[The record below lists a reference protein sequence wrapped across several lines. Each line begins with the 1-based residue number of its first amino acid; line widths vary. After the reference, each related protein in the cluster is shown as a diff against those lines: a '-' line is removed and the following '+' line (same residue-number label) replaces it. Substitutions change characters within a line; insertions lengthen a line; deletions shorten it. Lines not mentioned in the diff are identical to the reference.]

1 MSSSSRRRSPK
12 PPRKNLVPPAL
23 LLLVP
28 LLLGSA
34 SQPAVRPHPAVPF
47 VAKSDRTALLFAEAA
62 EAARRNDCGGASKAL
77 APLAAGKGPE
87 AGFARLVTGF
97 YAHSCQQAGQ
107 AEERLFA
114 AQDPDGILEDWRL
127 YTLSDA
133 AEARGHI
140 LLAQASLAKLLG
152 DYPASPLRPRALA
165 EAAELAWKQGDA
177 RRALDLVAQARR
189 EKVSGPEATRLE
201 KLAWEIGTAISSTGG
216 DEEVRREA
224 ARRLLADSP
233 SAAAELAVAEI
244 FRDEPEGNGNNAAE
258 LAWAAILTPDQLERR
273 ARSLLDLK
281 LDASALAVLDAADA
295 RDRDLDWALLKA
307 EALTRINEGL
317 GALELLSGRTTSSP
331 KQLAALEWARAQAAA
346 EVATARRGRTM
357 PAAQRQQ
364 YLERSH
370 GHLRKV
376 GQMGAADPE
385 LAIKALRSL
394 YKDLADD
401 SFEESI
407 EVLRQLRRLAARDT
421 TGASHLWQRG
431 WREYGRSN
439 FSSAIGYWTELF
451 ALYPDD
457 SAGRRGRYWSA
468 RSFEALGE
476 TERAQQIYREV
487 ASADTTDLYR
497 KNALIRLRGKAPAVD
512 ERGVEVWPDD
522 PTLHR
527 ARLLTDL
534 GLEELAIAE
543 MELVGLPGKA
553 TADERARKAL
563 EALVQSR
570 NGERRKSMLTIREAF
585 PALGGPH
592 QATLPE
598 AALRLYYPLDY
609 QDTVRAW
616 ATQNRLPLHLVYGII
631 RQESAFDT
639 QAQSWAGARGL
650 MQLMPA
656 TARELA
662 GKAGLSYSHDK
673 LSDPAFNLRLGTTY
687 FSQVLNMF
695 DSNVELA
702 LAGYNGGPYRIK
714 RMWKE
719 SRSKELDRF
728 LEGLDLEES
737 KTYVKRILVL
747 SDSYRQLYPLPG

>member
-12 PPRKNLVPPAL
+12 PLRKNLVPSAL
-23 LLLVP
+23 FLLVP
-28 LLLGSA
+28 LLLGTA
-34 SQPAVRPHPAVPF
+34 SQPAIRPHPAVPF

-62 EAARRNDCGGASKAL
+62 EAVRRDDCNGAAKTL
-77 APLAAGKGPE
+77 APLTAGKGAE

-97 YAHSCQQAGQ
+97 YAHSCQQVGQ

-114 AQDPDGILEDWRL
+114 AQDPDGLLEDWRL

-133 AEARGHI
+133 AEARGHT

-165 EAAELAWKQGDA
+165 EAAELAWKHGDA
-177 RRALDLVAQARR
+177 QRALDLVAQARR
-189 EKVSGPEATRLE
+189 EKVSGPDATRLE
-201 KLAWEIGTAISSTGG
+201 KLAWQIGAN
-216 DEEVRREA
+216 DLEVRREA

-233 SAAAELAVAEI
+233 TEAAELAVAEI
-244 FRDEPEGNGNNAAE
+244 FRSEGSEGDTE
-258 LAWAAILTPDQLERR
+258 LQWAAILTPDQLKRR
-273 ARSLLDLK
+273 ARSLLDIK
-281 LDASALAVLDAADA
+281 LDASALVVLDAADA
-295 RDRDLDWALLKA
+295 RDRGLDWALLKA
-307 EALTRINEGL
+307 EAMTRINEGL
-317 GALELLSGRTTSSP
+317 GALELLSGRTSSSP
-331 KQLAALEWARAQAAA
+331 KQVAALEWARAQAAA

-357 PAAQRQQ
+357 PSVQRQQ

-376 GQMGAADPE
+376 GQMGAADSE
-385 LAIKALRSL
+385 LAIKALRTL
-394 YKDLADD
+394 YKDLADER
-401 SFEESI
+401 FEESI
-407 EVLRQLRRLAARDT
+407 EVLRQLRRLDPRDT

-431 WREYGRSN
+431 WREYSRGN
-439 FSSAIGYWTELF
+439 FSSAVGYWTELF
-451 ALYPDD
+451 ALYPDMSD
-457 SAGRRGRYWSA
+457 GRRSRYWTA

-487 ASADTTDLYR
+487 ASSDTTDFYR
-497 KNALIRLRGKAPAVD
+497 KNALTRLRGKAPAMD
-512 ERGVEVWPDD
+512 ERNIGDTESWPDD
-522 PTLHR
+522 PVLQR

-543 MELVGLPGKA
+543 MELVGLPGK
-553 TADERARKAL
+553 TQADGRSRKAL

-598 AALRLYYPLDY
+598 EARRLYYPVDY
-609 QDTVRAW
+609 QDTVRTW
-616 ATQNRLPLHLVYGII
+616 AAQNRLPLHLVYGII

-662 GKAGLSYSHDK
+662 GKAGLSYSHEK
-673 LSDPAFNLRLGTTY
+673 LSDPAYNLRLGTTY

-714 RMWKE
+714 RLWKE
-719 SRSKELDRF
+719 SSSKELDRF
-728 LEGLDLEES
+728 LEGLDIEES

>member
-1 MSSSSRRRSPK
+1 LSSSSRRRPSKSP
-12 PPRKNLVPPAL
+12 RNLVPSAL

-34 SQPAVRPHPAVPF
+34 SQPAIRPHPAVPF

-62 EAARRNDCGGASKAL
+62 AAARKNDCAGAARTL
-77 APLAAGKGPE
+77 APLTAGKGPE

-97 YAHSCQQAGQ
+97 YAHSCQQVGQ

-114 AQDPDGILEDWRL
+114 AQDPNGLLEDWRL

-133 AEARGHI
+133 AEARGHL

-177 RRALDLVAQARR
+177 QRALDHVAQARR
-189 EKVSGPEATRLE
+189 EKVSGPEAARLE
-201 KLAWEIGTAISSTGG
+201 KLAWQIGTALP
-216 DEEVRREA
+216 DDQVRREA

-233 SAAAELAVAEI
+233 SEAAELGVAEI
-244 FRDEPEGNGNNAAE
+244 FRVTDGDLP
-258 LAWAAILTPDQLERR
+258 WAAILTPDQLKRR
-273 ARSLLDLK
+273 ARSLLDIK
-281 LDASALAVLDAADA
+281 LDASALVVLDAADV

-307 EALTRINEGL
+307 EALTRINEGT
-317 GALELLSGRTTSSP
+317 GALELLSGRPRAGTQITP
-331 KQLAALEWARAQAAA
+331 KQTAALEWARAQAAA
-346 EVATARRGRTM
+346 EVATARGGRTM

-364 YLERSH
+364 YKERSH
-370 GHLRKV
+370 NHLRKV
-376 GQMGAADPE
+376 GQLGAADPE
-385 LAIKALRSL
+385 LAAKALRTL

-401 SFEESI
+401 RFEESI
-407 EVLRQLRRLAARDT
+407 EVLRQLRRLDPRDT
-421 TGASHLWQRG
+421 TGAAHLWQRG
-431 WREYGRSN
+431 WREYGRGN
-439 FSSAIGYWTELF
+439 FSGAVGYWTELF
-451 ALYPDD
+451 ALYPED
-457 SAGRRGRYWSA
+457 SAGRRGRYWTA

-487 ASADTTDLYR
+487 ATADTTDLYR
-497 KNALIRLRGKAPAVD
+497 KTALTRLRGKAPAAD
-512 ERGVEVWPDD
+512 ERGVEAWPDD
-522 PTLHR
+522 PTLQR

-534 GLEELAIAE
+534 GLEDLAIAE
-543 MELVGLPGKA
+543 MELAGEG
-553 TADERARKAL
+553 ADERARKAL

-598 AALRLYYPLDY
+598 EARRLYYPVDY
-609 QDTVRAW
+609 QDTVRTW

-662 GKAGLSYSHDK
+662 GKAGLSYSHEK

-719 SRSKELDRF
+719 SSSKELDRF

>member
-1 MSSSSRRRSPK
+1 
-12 PPRKNLVPPAL
+12 
-23 LLLVP
+23 
-28 LLLGSA
+28 
-34 SQPAVRPHPAVPF
+34 
-47 VAKSDRTALLFAEAA
+47 D
-62 EAARRNDCGGASKAL
+62 
-77 APLAAGKGPE
+77 
-87 AGFARLVTGF
+87 
-97 YAHSCQQAGQ
+97 
-107 AEERLFA
+107 
-114 AQDPDGILEDWRL
+114 AQ
-127 YTLSDA
+127 
-133 AEARGHI
+133 
-140 LLAQASLAKLLG
+140 
-152 DYPASPLRPRALA
+152 RAL
-165 EAAELAWKQGDA
+165 E
-177 RRALDLVAQARR
+177 LVAQARR

-201 KLAWEIGTAISSTGG
+201 KLAWQIGGALP

-233 SAAAELAVAEI
+233 AAAAELAVAEI
-244 FRDEPEGNGNNAAE
+244 FREGDGE
-258 LAWAAILTPDQLERR
+258 LPWAAILTPDQLKRR
-273 ARSLLDLK
+273 ARSLLDIK
-281 LDASALAVLDAADA
+281 LDASALVVLDAADL

-307 EALTRINEGL
+307 EALTRINEGAA
-317 GALELLSGRTTSSP
+317 ALELLSGRAPAGPRQAS
-331 KQLAALEWARAQAAA
+331 ALEWARAQAAA

-357 PAAQRQQ
+357 PAAERQQ
-364 YLERSH
+364 YLEMSH

-376 GQMGAADPE
+376 GQLGSPAAGGDPE
-385 LAIKALRSL
+385 LAVKALRSL

-401 SFEESI
+401 DRFEESI
-407 EVLRQLRRLAARDT
+407 AVLRQLRRLEARDT
-421 TGASHLWQRG
+421 TGAAHLWQRG
-431 WREYGRSN
+431 WREYGRRN
-439 FSSAIGYWTELF
+439 FSGAVGYWTELF
-451 ALYPDD
+451 DLYPED
-457 SAGRRGRYWSA
+457 SAGRRGRYWTA
-468 RSFEALGE
+468 RAFESLGE

-487 ASADTTDLYR
+487 ATADTTDFYR
-497 KNALIRLRGKAPAVD
+497 KNALTRLRGKAPAAD
-512 ERGVEVWPDD
+512 ELGMGWGGDTEPWPEDAV
-522 PTLHR
+522 LQR

-534 GLEELAIAE
+534 GLEELAAAE
-543 MELVGLPGKA
+543 IELIHRTGK
-553 TADERARKAL
+553 TPADERAVRAL
-563 EALVQSR
+563 EGLVQFR
-570 NGERRKSMLTIREAF
+570 QGDRRKSMITIREAF

-598 AALRLYYPLDY
+598 EARRLYYPLDY
-609 QDTVRAW
+609 QETIRTW
-616 ATQNRLPLHLVYGII
+616 ATQNHLPLHLVYGII

-714 RMWKE
+714 RLWKE
-719 SRSKELDRF
+719 AGSKEIDRF

>member
-12 PPRKNLVPPAL
+12 PPRNLVPSAL

-34 SQPAVRPHPAVPF
+34 SQPAIRPHPEVPF
-47 VAKSDRTALLFAEAA
+47 IGKSDRTALLFAEAA
-62 EAARRNDCGGASKAL
+62 AAVRRNDCAGAAKVL
-77 APLAAGKGPE
+77 APLTGARGPE
-87 AGFARLVTGF
+87 AHFARLVTGF
-97 YAHSCQQAGQ
+97 YAHACEQSGQ

-114 AQDPDGILEDWRL
+114 AQDPDGLLEDWRL

-133 AEARGHI
+133 AEAKGHT

-165 EAAELAWKQGDA
+165 EAAELAWKHQDA
-177 RRALDLVAQARR
+177 QRALDLVAQARR
-189 EKVSGPEATRLE
+189 EKVSGLEAARLE
-201 KLAWEIGTAISSTGG
+201 KLAWQIGSTLP

-233 SAAAELAVAEI
+233 AEAAELAVAEI
-244 FRDEPEGNGNNAAE
+244 FRESSGGPGGDTE
-258 LAWAAILTPDQLERR
+258 LPWAAILTPNQLKRR
-273 ARSLLDLK
+273 ARSLLDIK
-281 LDASALAVLDAADA
+281 LDASALAVLDAADL

-307 EALTRINEGL
+307 EALTRINEGAA
-317 GALELLSGRTTSSP
+317 ALELLSGRTSAGP
-331 KQLAALEWARAQAAA
+331 KQTVALEWARAQAAA

-357 PAAQRQQ
+357 PAAERQQ
-364 YLERSH
+364 YLEMSH

-376 GQMGAADPE
+376 GQLGAADPE
-385 LAIKALRSL
+385 LAVKALRSL
-394 YKDLADD
+394 YEDLADD
-401 SFEESI
+401 DRFEESI
-407 EVLRQLRRLAARDT
+407 EVLRQLRRLEPKDT

-431 WREYGRSN
+431 WREYSRGN
-439 FSSAIGYWTELF
+439 FSSAVGYWTELF

-457 SAGRRGRYWSA
+457 SAGRRSRYWTA

-512 ERGVEVWPDD
+512 ERGVEPWPDD
-522 PTLHR
+522 PTLQR

-534 GLEELAIAE
+534 GLEELAVT
-543 MELVGLPGKA
+543 ELELAGEQ
-553 TADERARKAL
+553 ADDRARRAL

-598 AALRLYYPLDY
+598 EARRLYYPLDY
-609 QDTVRAW
+609 QDTIRTW
-616 ATQNRLPLHLVYGII
+616 AAQNRLPLHLVYGII
-631 RQESAFDT
+631 RQESGFDP

-714 RMWKE
+714 RLWKE
-719 SRSKELDRF
+719 AGSKEIDRF
-728 LEGLDLEES
+728 LEGLDLEEP

>member
-1 MSSSSRRRSPK
+1 MSRLSRSRCPKSRRNP
-12 PPRKNLVPPAL
+12 VPPVL

-34 SQPAVRPHPAVPF
+34 SQPAIRPHPSVPF
-47 VAKSDRTALLFAEAA
+47 VAQSDRTSLLFAEAA
-62 EAARRNDCGGASKAL
+62 EAARRKDCAGATRTL
-77 APLAAGKGPE
+77 APLTASQGPE
-87 AGFARLVTGF
+87 AGFARLVTGL
-97 YAHSCQQAGQ
+97 YAHSCEQVGQ
-107 AEERLFA
+107 AEQRLFA
-114 AQDPDGILEDWRL
+114 ARNPNGLLEDWRL
-127 YTLSDA
+127 YALSDA
-133 AEARGHI
+133 AEARGHA

-152 DYPASPLRPRALA
+152 DYPASPLRPRAFA

-177 RRALDLVAQARR
+177 QRALDLVAQARR
-189 EKVSGPEATRLE
+189 EKVSGPDATRLE
-201 KLAWEIGTAISSTGG
+201 KLAWEIGTSGG
-216 DEEVRREA
+216 GGEEARREA

-233 SAAAELAVAEI
+233 SAAAELGVAEI
-244 FRDEPEGNGNNAAE
+244 FRQADGE
-258 LAWAAILTPDQLERR
+258 LDWAAILTPGQLKRR

-281 LDASALAVLDAADA
+281 LDASALVVLDAADA
-295 RDRDLDWALLKA
+295 RDRGLDWALLKA
-307 EALTRINEGL
+307 EALTRINEGSR
-317 GALELLSGRTTSSP
+317 ALELLSGRSSSSP

-346 EVATARRGRTM
+346 ELATARRGRTM
-357 PAAQRQQ
+357 PAAQRRQ

-370 GHLRKV
+370 GHLRRV
-376 GQMGAADPE
+376 GQLGAPAAGGDPE
-385 LAIKALRSL
+385 LAVKALRTL
-394 YKDLADD
+394 YKDLSDD
-401 SFEESI
+401 HFEESI
-407 EVLRQLRRLAARDT
+407 EVLRQLRRLDAMDK
-421 TGASHLWQRG
+421 TGAAHLWERG
-431 WREYGRSN
+431 WREYGRGN
-439 FSSAIGYWTELF
+439 FSGAIGYWTELF
-451 ALYPDD
+451 ALYPED
-457 SAGRRGRYWSA
+457 SAGRRGRYWTA

-487 ASADTTDLYR
+487 ATADTTDLYR
-497 KNALIRLRGKAPAVD
+497 KNALARLRGKAPAVD
-512 ERGVEVWPDD
+512 GRGSSVENIGGEPWPDD
-522 PTLHR
+522 PALQR

-534 GLEELAIAE
+534 GLEELALVE
-543 MELVGLPGKA
+543 MELAGA
-553 TADERARKAL
+553 EADDRAMRAL
-563 EALVQSR
+563 QALVQSR

-592 QATLPE
+592 QASLPVE
-598 AALRLYYPLDY
+598 ARRLYYPVDY
-609 QDTVRAW
+609 QDTVRTW

-719 SRSKELDRF
+719 AGSRELDRF
-728 LEGLDLEES
+728 LEGLSLEES
-737 KTYVKRILVL
+737 RTYVKRILVL

>member
-1 MSSSSRRRSPK
+1 LSSSSRRRSPK
-12 PPRKNLVPPAL
+12 SPRNLVPSAL

-34 SQPAVRPHPAVPF
+34 SQPAIRPHPEVPF
-47 VAKSDRTALLFAEAA
+47 TVKSDRTALLFAEAA
-62 EAARRNDCGGASKAL
+62 AAVRRNDCAGAAKVL
-77 APLAAGKGPE
+77 APLAGARGPE
-87 AGFARLVTGF
+87 AHFARLVTGF
-97 YAHSCQQAGQ
+97 YAHACDQSGQ

-114 AQDPDGILEDWRL
+114 AQDPDGLLEDWRL

-133 AEARGHI
+133 AEARGHT

-165 EAAELAWKQGDA
+165 EAAELAWKHQDA
-177 RRALDLVAQARR
+177 QRALDLVAQARR
-189 EKVSGPEATRLE
+189 EKVSGLEATRLE
-201 KLAWEIGTAISSTGG
+201 KLAWQIGSSLP

-233 SAAAELAVAEI
+233 AAAAELAVAEI
-244 FRDEPEGNGNNAAE
+244 FREGSGGSGGDTAE
-258 LAWAAILTPDQLERR
+258 LPWAAILTPDQLKRR
-273 ARSLLDLK
+273 ARSLLDIK
-281 LDASALAVLDAADA
+281 LDASALAVLDAADL

-307 EALTRINEGL
+307 EALTRINEGAA
-317 GALELLSGRTTSSP
+317 ALELLSGRTSAGP
-331 KQLAALEWARAQAAA
+331 KQTAALEWARAQAAA

-357 PAAQRQQ
+357 PAAERQQ
-364 YLERSH
+364 YLEMAH

-376 GQMGAADPE
+376 GQLGAADPE
-385 LAIKALRSL
+385 LAVKALRSL

-401 SFEESI
+401 DRFEESI
-407 EVLRQLRRLAARDT
+407 EVLRQLRRLEARDT
-421 TGASHLWQRG
+421 TGAAHLWQRG
-431 WREYGRSN
+431 WREYGRRNYSG
-439 FSSAIGYWTELF
+439 AVGYWTELF
-451 ALYPDD
+451 ALYPED
-457 SAGRRGRYWSA
+457 SAGRRGRYWTA
-468 RSFEALGE
+468 RAFESLGE

-487 ASADTTDLYR
+487 ATADTTDFYR
-497 KNALIRLRGKAPAVD
+497 KNALIRLRGKAPAAD
-512 ERGVEVWPDD
+512 ERGVEPWPEDAV
-522 PTLHR
+522 LQR

-534 GLEELAIAE
+534 GLEELAAAE
-543 MELVGLPGKA
+543 IELVRRTGK
-553 TADERARKAL
+553 TQADERALQAL
-563 EALVQSR
+563 AALVQSR
-570 NGERRKSMLTIREAF
+570 QGERRKSMLTIREAF
-585 PALGGPH
+585 PALGGPF
-592 QATLPE
+592 QATLPDE
-598 AALRLYYPLDY
+598 ARRLYYPLDY
-609 QDTVRAW
+609 QDTIRTWTV
-616 ATQNRLPLHLVYGII
+616 QNRLPLHLVYGII
-631 RQESAFDT
+631 RQESGFDP

-714 RMWKE
+714 RLWKE
-719 SRSKELDRF
+719 AGSKEIDRF

>member
-1 MSSSSRRRSPK
+1 MSSSSRRRSPRSPK
-12 PPRKNLVPPAL
+12 SRRNLVPSAL

-34 SQPAVRPHPAVPF
+34 SQPAIRPNSAVPF
-47 VAKSDRTALLFAEAA
+47 VTKTDRNALLFAEAA
-62 EAARRNDCGGASKAL
+62 ESARRNDCNGATKTL
-77 APLAAGKGPE
+77 APLTAGKGPE
-87 AGFARLVTGF
+87 AGFAKLVTGF
-97 YAHSCQQAGQ
+97 YAHSCQQVGQ

-114 AQDPDGILEDWRL
+114 AQDPDGVLEDWRL

-189 EKVSGPEATRLE
+189 EKVSVPEATRLE
-201 KLAWEIGTAISSTGG
+201 KLAWEIGTTQGN
-216 DEEVRREA
+216 EEVRREA
-224 ARRLLADSP
+224 ARHLLADSP
-233 SAAAELAVAEI
+233 TAAAELAVAEI
-244 FRDEPEGNGNNAAE
+244 FREGDGE
-258 LAWAAILTPDQLERR
+258 LEWAAILTPDQLKRR
-273 ARSLLDLK
+273 ARSLLDIK
-281 LDASALAVLDAADA
+281 LDASALVVLDAADA

-307 EALTRINEGL
+307 EALTKINEGL
-317 GALELLSGRTTSSP
+317 GALELLSGRTSASP
-331 KQLAALEWARAQAAA
+331 KQVAALEWARAQAAA

-376 GQMGAADPE
+376 GQLGAADSE
-385 LAIKALRSL
+385 LAVKALRTL
-394 YKDLADD
+394 YKDLADE

-407 EVLRQLRRLAARDT
+407 EVLRQLRRLDPKDT

-431 WREYGRSN
+431 WREYGRRNYSG
-439 FSSAIGYWTELF
+439 AVGYWTELF
-451 ALYPDD
+451 ALYPDMSD
-457 SAGRRGRYWSA
+457 GRRSRYWTA

-487 ASADTTDLYR
+487 ASSDTTDFYR
-497 KNALIRLRGKAPAVD
+497 KNALTRLRGKAPAVD
-512 ERGVEVWPDD
+512 ERGVESWPDD
-522 PTLHR
+522 PTLQR

-543 MELVGLPGKA
+543 MELAGEE
-553 TADERARKAL
+553 ADSRARKAL

-598 AALRLYYPLDY
+598 EARRLYYPVDH
-609 QDTVRAW
+609 QETIRTW
-616 ATQNRLPLHLVYGII
+616 ATQNRLPVYLVYGII

-714 RMWKE
+714 RLWKE
-719 SRSKELDRF
+719 AGSKELDSF
-728 LEGLDLEES
+728 LEGLDIEES

>member
-12 PPRKNLVPPAL
+12 SRRNLVPSAL

-34 SQPAVRPHPAVPF
+34 SQPAIRPNPAVPF
-47 VAKSDRTALLFAEAA
+47 VAKSDRTALIFAEAA
-62 EAARRNDCGGASKAL
+62 EAARKDDCTGAAKAL
-77 APLAAGKGPE
+77 APLTAGKGPE
-87 AGFARLVTGF
+87 AGFAKLVTGF
-97 YAHSCQQAGQ
+97 YAHSCRQVGQ

-114 AQDPDGILEDWRL
+114 AQDPNGPLEDWRL

-133 AEARGHI
+133 AESRGHV

-177 RRALDLVAQARR
+177 QRALDLVAQARR
-189 EKVSGPEATRLE
+189 EKVAGAEATRLE
-201 KLAWEIGTAISSTGG
+201 KLAWEIGTAQAN
-216 DEEVRREA
+216 EEVRREA

-233 SAAAELAVAEI
+233 TAAAELGVAEI
-244 FRDEPEGNGNNAAE
+244 FREGDGE
-258 LAWAAILTPDQLERR
+258 LAWATILTPDQLKRR
-273 ARSLLDLK
+273 ARSLLDVK
-281 LDASALAVLDAADA
+281 LDASALVVLDAADA

-307 EALTRINEGL
+307 EALTRINEGT
-317 GALELLSGRTTSSP
+317 GALELLSGRTSSSP
-331 KQLAALEWARAQAAA
+331 KQVAALEWARAQAAA

-376 GQMGAADPE
+376 GQLGAADPE
-385 LAIKALRSL
+385 LAVKALRTL
-394 YKDLADD
+394 YKDLADE

-407 EVLRQLRRLAARDT
+407 AVLRQLRRLDARDT

-431 WREYGRSN
+431 WREYARGNYST
-439 FSSAIGYWTELF
+439 AVGYWTELF

-457 SAGRRGRYWSA
+457 SAGRRSRYWTA

-476 TERAQQIYREV
+476 TERSQQIYREV
-487 ASADTTDLYR
+487 AAADTTDLYR
-497 KNALIRLRGKAPAVD
+497 KNALLRLRGKAPAVD
-512 ERGVEVWPDD
+512 ERGVETWPDD
-522 PTLHR
+522 PSLQR

-543 MELVGLPGKA
+543 MELAGKD
-553 TADERARKAL
+553 ADDRARRAL

-598 AALRLYYPLDY
+598 EARRLYYPVDH
-609 QDTVRAW
+609 QDTIRTW
-616 ATQNRLPLHLVYGII
+616 ATQNRLPVHLVYGII

-714 RMWKE
+714 RLWKE
-719 SRSKELDRF
+719 AGSKELDRF
-728 LEGLDLEES
+728 LEGLDIEES
-737 KTYVKRILVL
+737 KIYVKRILVL